1 MLVTDSSSDEMR
13 ILMYEPSGS
22 GGLSNYTESLCKA
35 LTATGAGVTWLTSS
49 TYQASQSDLGGV
61 RVIRSLKP
69 LSRERRILR
78 FRPYWALDRVARTG
92 NYSFQRNRLANK
104 MHPDVVHIQYL
115 VPRVEQYM
123 LRGLLKQ
130 APVVLTVHD
139 VLPHSEGPHWSRASL
154 QRVYDL
160 ADHLIAH
167 TRVNQRSLM
176 EEFSIPARKLSLI
189 AHGANLA
196 KTVEPVAAKREI
208 DVESGAPAILFFG
221 AIRRNKGL
229 NILLQALPEVIR
241 EIGPCTL
248 IIAGAMP
255 FGEDFSEY
263 ESVIEKTGVREY
275 VSVNN
280 RSIRAEEVQYFFS
293 AADVV
298 VLPYTSFASQS
309 GVLLQAYSYGKP
321 VVVTNVGGLAE
332 AVLEDQTGEVSQV
345 SSKAIAKSIVAMLSD
360 PKRLETASENAR
372 EAIKKKYSWNIVAI
386 ETLRVYETL
395 TAKND

>member
-1 MLVTDSSSDEMR
+1 M
-13 ILMYEPSGS
+13 
-22 GGLSNYTESLCKA
+22 
-35 LTATGAGVTWLTSS
+35 TWLTSL

-69 LSRERRILR
+69 ISAEHRMLR
-78 FRPYWALDRVARTG
+78 FRPFWALDRVVKIG

-123 LRGLLKQ
+123 LRGLLKL

-139 VLPHSEGPHWSRASL
+139 VLPHSEGPHWSKASL

-167 TRVNQRSLM
+167 TRVNQRALM
-176 EEFSIPARKLSLI
+176 EEFSVPARKLSLI
-189 AHGANLA
+189 PLGANLA
-196 KTVEPVAAKREI
+196 KAVEPGAAKKEI
-208 DVESGAPAILFFG
+208 GVESDAPAILFFG

-229 NILLQALPEVIR
+229 HILLQALPDVIR

-263 ESVIEKTGVREY
+263 RSIIENTGVREY

-280 RSIRAEEVQYFFS
+280 RFIHPEEVQYFFS

-309 GVLLQAYSYGKP
+309 SVLLQAYSYGKP

-332 AVLEDQTGEVSQV
+332 AVFEDQTGEVSQV
-345 SSKAIAKSIVAMLSD
+345 SSKALAESIIAMLSD
-360 PKRLETASENAR
+360 PKRLERAAENAR
-372 EAIKKKYSWNIVAI
+372 NAIKGKYSWNIVAR

-395 TAKND
+395 TAKKD